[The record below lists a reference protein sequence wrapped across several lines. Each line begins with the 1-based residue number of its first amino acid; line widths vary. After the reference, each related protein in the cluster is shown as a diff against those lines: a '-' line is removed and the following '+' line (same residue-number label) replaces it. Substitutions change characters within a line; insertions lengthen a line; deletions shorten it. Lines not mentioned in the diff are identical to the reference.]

1 MSDQEQPQGAC
12 ACGSGTQSPDQEE
25 RFETALLRAALGRIR
40 HKFLI
45 MSGKGGVGKSS
56 VAVTLALTLARRGFQ
71 VGLMDVDLHG
81 PNVLRMLGLS
91 GGLSPDTN
99 QLFLTLEEVPNLKV
113 VSIEAFM
120 PDRESAII
128 WRGPLKHSAIRQFI
142 TDVDWGTLDYLLID
156 APPGTG
162 DEPLSVVQT
171 IPEAQAIIVTTPQ
184 EISLADVRKSIDF
197 CRKTNLQIVGVIE
210 NMSSLICPE
219 CGHSLPLFA
228 SGGGQR
234 LAQQTGVR
242 LLGSLPFEPQVVA
255 LADAGQLA
263 KLKPETSAYLQTL
276 NTIVSLLPGVGA
288 ETANPEK
295 PGRGPAGEGKF
306 AIPLENGLLCSH
318 FGHCEQFALLTVEQ
332 QQIKQIEYVTAPPHE
347 PGRLPGWLADLGVTH
362 VIAGGL
368 GQRAQSLLQERGI
381 EVLAGAPALPP
392 TDLVQRYL
400 NQTLVLGP
408 NVCDH

>member
-1 MSDQEQPQGAC
+1 MSEKCQPASGC
-12 ACGSGTQSPDQEE
+12 ACGSSGGHHHGDDSHFEE
-25 RFETALLRAALGRIR
+25 ALTRATLGRIR
-40 HKFLI
+40 HKFLV

-81 PNVLRMLGLS
+81 PNVLRMLGLKQAI
-91 GGLSPDTN
+91 PPATD
-99 QLFLTLEEVPNLKV
+99 QLFLTLPELPNLKV

-128 WRGPLKHSAIRQFI
+128 WRGPLKHSAIRQFV
-142 TDVDWGTLDYLLID
+142 TDVNWGPLDYLIID

-184 EISLADVRKSIDF
+184 EIALADVRKSIDF

-210 NMSSLICPE
+210 NMSKLVCPE
-219 CGHSLPLFA
+219 CGKELPLFA
-228 SGGGQR
+228 SGGGAR
-234 LAQQTGVR
+234 LANQMEVP

-255 LADAGQLA
+255 FADQGRLAELR
-263 KLKPETSAYLQTL
+263 PEESHYLQAL
-276 NTIVSLLPGVGA
+276 AAIVPALPG
-288 ETANPEK
+288 TADQP
-295 PGRGPAGEGKF
+295 RSQSAPATGTEKF
-306 AIPLENGLLCSH
+306 AIPLEGGQLCSH
-318 FGHCEQFALLTVEQ
+318 FGHCEKFAFLTVAER
-332 QQIKQIEYVTAPPHE
+332 QIIGTEILTPPPHE
-347 PGRLPGWLADLGVTH
+347 PGRLPLWLAELGVTH

-368 GQRAQSLLQERGI
+368 GTRAQELLRQQGI
-381 EVLAGAPALPP
+381 EVISGAPTLPP
-392 TDLVQRYL
+392 EELVQRYL
-400 NQTLVLGP
+400 AQTLVTGP